1 MLDLIGTCHTE
12 QLKPD
17 ILQPR
22 HLHVYRQNLLRGLTC
37 YPPDIISAMLA
48 DQKLQM
54 DESGALVFQQVSVG
68 LYLWV
73 GFACG

>member
-1 MLDLIGTCHTE
+1 MDLIGTCHSE
-12 QLKPD
+12 HFKPD

-37 YPPDIISAMLA
+37 YPPDILQAMLA
-48 DQKLQM
+48 DHKLQL
-54 DESGALVFQQVSVG
+54 DESGALLFQKVSVG

-73 GFACG
+73 VFACG